1 MIGAMGHDVGITIKL
16 QPPTEYKSSLAALEA
31 AGWEIRDI
39 TGTSFIRED
48 ATDSADWLVFQP
60 VAVERVRK
68 LVATRDELD
77 LVAGV
82 VLMYAGTLHG
92 GNFLWIDRNTL
103 VVSPSIN
110 RVELAG
116 GWIDASWYLSRLCEP
131 LLVGGC
137 GIESVTLHESRT

>member
-1 MIGAMGHDVGITIKL
+1 MGHDVGITIQL
-16 QPPTEYKSSLAALEA
+16 QPAAKYTSSLAALEA
-31 AGWEIRDI
+31 AGWEIRDT
-39 TGTSFIRED
+39 TGLSFIRED
-48 ATDSADWLVFQP
+48 ATDSGDWLVFQP

-68 LVATRDELD
+68 LVATRDESHQF
-77 LVAGV
+77 AGV

-92 GNFLWIDRNTL
+92 GNFLWIDRTTL